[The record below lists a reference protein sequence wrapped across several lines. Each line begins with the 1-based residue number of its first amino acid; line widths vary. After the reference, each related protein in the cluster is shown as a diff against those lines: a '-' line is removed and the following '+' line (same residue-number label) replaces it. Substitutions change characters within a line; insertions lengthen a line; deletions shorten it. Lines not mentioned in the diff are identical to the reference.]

1 MNNKITGILLLVL
14 GTIFWGMTFA
24 FTKNA
29 LNDIDTY
36 SFLAFRFL
44 IASSSLALLFLNRLK
59 NIDFNVIYKGVIL
72 SIPLTI
78 GFLTQTMGLEYTSA
92 SNGGFLTAISV
103 IIVPIINTIYTKR
116 FPSFKS
122 TISILIAS
130 LGLLLITGTSVKTFN
145 HGDLLML
152 ICAIAFAFYIVQV
165 SRESGK
171 SDAILVTLIQLIV
184 VSICSFFMA
193 FLSDGIKIPSSTDSW
208 TGILFC
214 AIFATTFMYT
224 IQNHYQQYLST
235 NTTVIILS
243 LEPFFAAITA
253 VIMLSEELTTSIFIG
268 GFLIIFSMIMS
279 EIKFKVK
286 Q

>member
-1 MNNKITGILLLVL
+1 MSNKTTAILLLVL

-44 IASSSLALLFLNRLK
+44 IAALSLALIFFRRLQK
-59 NIDFNVIYKGVIL
+59 IDFNIIYKGVIL

-78 GFLTQTMGLEYTSA
+78 GFLTQTMGLEYTTA
-92 SNGGFLTAISV
+92 SNGGFLTALSV
-103 IIVPIINTIYTKR
+103 IIVPIINTIYNKR
-116 FPSFKS
+116 LPSLKS

-130 LGLLLITGTSVKTFN
+130 LGLLLITGTSLKTFN
-145 HGDLLML
+145 YGDLLML

-171 SDAILVTLIQLIV
+171 SDAILVTLIQLII

-193 FLSDGIKIPSSTDSW
+193 FISNGISLPSSNESW

-214 AIFATTFMYT
+214 ALFATTFMYT
-224 IQNHYQQYLST
+224 VQNHYQQYLST
-235 NTTVIILS
+235 NTTVIIFS

-253 VIMLSEELTTSIFIG
+253 VIMLSEILSTSIFTG
-268 GFLIIFSMIMS
+268 GILIIFSMIMS
-279 EIKFKVK
+279 EIKIKAI